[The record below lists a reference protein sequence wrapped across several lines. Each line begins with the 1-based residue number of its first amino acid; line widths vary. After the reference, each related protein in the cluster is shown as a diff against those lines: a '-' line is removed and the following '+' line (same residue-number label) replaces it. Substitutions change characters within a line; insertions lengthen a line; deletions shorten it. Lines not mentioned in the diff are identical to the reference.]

1 VSHVSLSNE
10 VTFNLLERSY
20 NGDIQ
25 AFVVAYRKGGRAFP
39 RPNNSRFFGC
49 YFLASVTFFVAKY
62 HEHCTAENG
71 RKTRLSTSIVAPS
84 EKKRQRNDENAMP
97 LAGSTKKF
105 TFIQQR
111 KKDMTV
117 DRALSLNLNECLR
130 MLEEEEVPRV
140 KKVL

>member
-1 VSHVSLSNE
+1 L
-10 VTFNLLERSY
+10 Y
-20 NGDIQ
+20 
-25 AFVVAYRKGGRAFP
+25 
-39 RPNNSRFFGC
+39 
-49 YFLASVTFFVAKY
+49 
-62 HEHCTAENG
+62 G

-117 DRALSLNLNECLR
+117 DRAFSLNLNECLR